1 MFVQSK
7 YAISFIDVANRR
19 SVVVTLAELRY
30 LVAIA
35 DLSHFGRAAERCRV
49 TQPTLSGQLKK
60 LEETLGVA
68 LVERTTHL
76 VALTPIGAS
85 VVAHARRILA
95 EADQISE
102 LVRHRDGALTSV
114 LRLGIIPTLSPY
126 ILPLIF
132 QRLHQNFPKLRLV
145 LREDLTANLLSALDT
160 YTLDV
165 LLIALPDRVD
175 GYRAMPLFVE
185 PFCFACPPG
194 HKLSNRSVVTEQEL
208 AHECLLLLD
217 EGHCLRDQALEV
229 CGNHFKEGPRS
240 SDDFRATSLE
250 TISEMVVAGLGCTL
264 LPAMAVPYL
273 TARHRRL
280 EVRPLVASKAY
291 RRIGLLWR
299 SSFPQADDL
308 EELGQFIRDLLPD
321 SVEPIGHGGARTRGT
336 HARSP
341 QSRAHALSAKSHR
354 L

>member
-165 LLIALPDRVD
+165 L
-175 GYRAMPLFVE
+175 
-185 PFCFACPPG
+185 
-194 HKLSNRSVVTEQEL
+194 
-208 AHECLLLLD
+208 
-217 EGHCLRDQALEV
+217 
-229 CGNHFKEGPRS
+229 
-240 SDDFRATSLE
+240 
-250 TISEMVVAGLGCTL
+250 
-264 LPAMAVPYL
+264 
-273 TARHRRL
+273 
-280 EVRPLVASKAY
+280 
-291 RRIGLLWR
+291 
-299 SSFPQADDL
+299 
-308 EELGQFIRDLLPD
+308 
-321 SVEPIGHGGARTRGT
+321 
-336 HARSP
+336 
-341 QSRAHALSAKSHR
+341 
-354 L
+354 